1 MAEIYALAESVLV
14 WLGPEEHQSEKA
26 LHMLDNLGSEVEVDW
41 PSRIVKSTLTGDVV
55 PHERWGSGC
64 SRINNDVSVAIFHIL
79 DRPWF
84 ERLWVRQEITLAS
97 SQAVVICG
105 HDVISWNNFRKAVY
119 VMRVN
124 GSPRLGLQLPERI
137 GVAFDLCDYED
148 KESLLLVLRHTR
160 NCKCSDPRDRVFAL
174 LSLVER
180 SPRQPVIIPDYRKT
194 CLEVYRDLLL
204 QYAHEIGSLD
214 LLTYSELQDNSA
226 SQPTWIPDLSNPT
239 EYNDLWMPQAAGQ
252 SRAQIEYDGS
262 QVMKVTGLLITTVRD
277 SSATITPGTTN

>member
-1 MAEIYALAESVLV
+1 MQYASNKMERSAQVQRMAEIYALAESVLV

-55 PHERWGSGC
+55 PHERWGSGF
-64 SRINNDVSVAIFHIL
+64 SRISNDVWVAIFHLL

-124 GSPRLGLQLPERI
+124 SSPRLGLQLPERI

-160 NCKCSDPRDRVFAL
+160 NCKRSDPRDRVFAL

-180 SPRQPVIIPDYRKT
+180 SPRNMYMK
-194 CLEVYRDLLL
+194 L
-204 QYAHEIGSLD
+204 A
-214 LLTYSELQDNSA
+214 A
-226 SQPTWIPDLSNPT
+226 SIC
-239 EYNDLWMPQAAGQ
+239 
-252 SRAQIEYDGS
+252 
-262 QVMKVTGLLITTVRD
+262 
-277 SSATITPGTTN
+277 